1 MNFRGTFAPLS
12 KLQKMEIGQ
21 LGHAAVILAFI
32 SALFG
37 LYALLFAQNP
47 EHKQFQIYN
56 KASKWAFFVHAF
68 SVFGIIGSLFYI
80 IYSHQFQY
88 HYAWSHSS
96 KQLPVYYMISCFWE
110 GQEGSFLLWIFWHT
124 VIGFFLFNAAP
135 KWRSQIWI
143 VYFSVQAFLVSM
155 LIGIIIPGLEW
166 KIGSSPFILLREV
179 QADAPV
185 FAINPNYIPEDGRG
199 LNPLLQNYWMVIHP
213 PTLFLGFALTLV
225 PFCYA
230 IAGLLTKRYT
240 EWIRPAIAWT
250 SLGAGVLGIGIAMG
264 AYWAYETLNFGG
276 YWNWDPVE
284 NAVYIPWLIMV
295 AALHMLMLFQSRK
308 TGLGAAFILVILS
321 FVLVLYAT
329 FLTRSGILGNASVHS
344 FTDLGLSGQLLVY
357 LLVYVVFSIILLSI
371 RWKNLPHSQKEMD
384 LYSKEFWISTGVLIL
399 CLASFQVL
407 ASTSIPVYN
416 AISKAFGFEVNLA
429 PPADPIM
436 HYTQWQMGFFM
447 FITVLTGIGQYFF
460 WKNESI
466 KSVFKSLGLPLNI
479 ALGISIVLIIYF
491 GMDDWKW
498 ILFLAMA
505 LFGTVANVLML
516 IRLWRAKTS
525 ITGGALAHVGVALC
539 LIGILFSAGYSKVI
553 SLNTTGSV
561 YRKDFSTEMNRDN
574 ILMWR
579 HTPQKMGPYTIYYK
593 GPRLELKNGLGFIN
607 KDILVQSEE
616 PHLGILTD
624 SVQVAGNWKKPGDTL
639 DFYPENTYYQ
649 IEYQDTLGKTFT
661 LYPRAQVNP
670 NMGLIASPD
679 IMKFVGKDLYTHVTS
694 IPSPDEEIKYAAPT
708 PVTIQA
714 GDTFFI
720 ADHVAVLEKVQK
732 LSPAMQASIGP
743 TDAAVEAIIKIYG
756 NQNQVFTAKPIFL
769 IRNQQ
774 IGILPDVVEDVGAR
788 IALAEINPTDQTFT
802 ISVETTKTDWI
813 ILKGVEKPGINIL
826 WIGVMIMTIGFVMS
840 VYRRFSEEKP
850 RKLVAG

>member
-1 MNFRGTFAPLS
+1 
-12 KLQKMEIGQ
+12 MEIGHI
-21 LGHAAVILAFI
+21 GHASVIIAFI
-32 SALFG
+32 SALYGVYVLF
-37 LYALLFAQNP
+37 FAQKPENP
-47 EHKQFQIYN
+47 QFETYT
-56 KASKWAFFVHAF
+56 KASKWAFGIHAM
-68 SVFGIIGSLFYI
+68 SVFGIISSLFYI
-80 IYSHQFQY
+80 IYSHQYQY

-96 KQLPVYYMISCFWE
+96 RLLPVYYMISCFWE
-110 GQEGSFLLWIFWHT
+110 GQEGSFLLWIFWHI
-124 VIGFFLFNAAP
+124 VIGFFLLNASP

-155 LIGIIIPGLEW
+155 LIGVIIPGLDW
-166 KIGSSPFILLREV
+166 KLGSSPFILLREV
-179 QADAPV
+179 QPDAPV
-185 FAINPNYIPEDGRG
+185 FAINPQYVPEDGRG

-230 IAGLLTKRYT
+230 IAALWTKRYT

-295 AALHMLMLFQSRK
+295 AALHMLMIFQSRK
-308 TGLGAAFILVILS
+308 SGLGAAFVLVIMS
-321 FVLVLYAT
+321 FTLVLYAT

-357 LLVYVVFSIILLSI
+357 LLVYSALSIILLSY
-371 RWKNLPHSQKEMD
+371 RWRHLPHSPKEMEI
-384 LYSKEFWISTGVLIL
+384 YSKEFWVSGGVLVL
-399 CLASFQVL
+399 ALASFQVL

-416 AISKAFGFEVNLA
+416 SISKSFGFELNLA

-436 HYTQWQMGFFM
+436 HYTQWQMAFFM
-447 FITVLTGIGQYFF
+447 FITILTGIGQFFF
-460 WKNESI
+460 WKNESP
-466 KSVFKSLGLPLNI
+466 KSILKSLGLPLNI
-479 ALGISIVLIIYF
+479 ALAASTCLILF
-491 GMDDWKW
+491 VGMDNWKW

-505 LFGTVANVLML
+505 LFGAVANIQML
-516 IRLWRAKTS
+516 IRLMKAKTTL
-525 ITGGALAHVGVALC
+525 TGGAFAHLGVALC
-539 LIGILFSAGYSKVI
+539 LIGILFSAGYSKVV

-579 HTPQKMGPYTIYYK
+579 HTPQKMGQYTIFYK
-593 GPRLELKNGLGFIN
+593 GPRLELKNGLGYVN
-607 KDILVQSEE
+607 KDILVQSDE
-616 PHLGILTD
+616 PHKGILTD
-624 SVQVAGNWKKPGDTL
+624 SVLLAGNWKKPGDTL
-639 DFYPENTYYQ
+639 EFYPENTYYQ
-649 IEYQDTLGKTFT
+649 IEYNDSTGKKFT

-679 IMKFVGKDLYTHVTS
+679 IMKFAGKDLYTHVTS
-694 IPSPDEEIKYAAPT
+694 IPSPDEEIKYSAPA
-708 PVTIQA
+708 PVTIHA

-720 ADHVAVLEKVQK
+720 ADHVAVLQKVQK
-732 LSPAMQASIGP
+732 LSPALQASIGP
-743 TDAAVEAIIKIYG
+743 TDAAVEAVIKIYG
-756 NQNQVFTAKPIFL
+756 NENQVFVAKPIFL
-769 IRNQQ
+769 IRNQE

-802 ISVETTKTDWI
+802 ISVETAKTDWI
-813 ILKGVEKPGINIL
+813 ILKAVEKPGINVL
-826 WIGVMIMTIGFVMS
+826 WIGILVMTFGFMMS
-840 VYRRFSEEKP
+840 VYRRFSEDKP
-850 RKLVAG
+850 RLAKSL